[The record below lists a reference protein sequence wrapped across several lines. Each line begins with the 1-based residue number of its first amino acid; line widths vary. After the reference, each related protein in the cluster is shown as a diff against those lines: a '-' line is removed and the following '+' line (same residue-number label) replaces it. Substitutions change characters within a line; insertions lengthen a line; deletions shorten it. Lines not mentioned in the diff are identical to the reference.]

1 VGLKKKETK
10 LSGKRKSEVRKK
22 RKKKSKNVG
31 LVLFEEKSVDNG
43 QEGLLEQKILVSLL
57 V

>member
-1 VGLKKKETK
+1 M
-10 LSGKRKSEVRKK
+10 SGKRKSEVRKK